1 MDFLRNHW
9 YDIGGILGVIALLL
23 VGLLSSNLSHYQLLM
38 WLSLASLFFHQVEE
52 YRAPG
57 TFPGMLNRVM
67 FKSDFPERY
76 PLNSYTSLVINV
88 GVGWTLYVLAA
99 LTGERFI
106 WLGMTA
112 ILVSLGNFVAHT
124 FIFNIKGKTIYNAG
138 MATTWLFFA
147 PCVYFF
153 FKIINEEQLA
163 STTDYLIGI
172 PFGIIINIF
181 GVFKPISWLADKNTK
196 YIFKNSQ
203 LLLKDR

>member
-1 MDFLRNHW
+1 MDFLRKHW
-9 YDIGGILGVIALLL
+9 YDIGGVLGVITLLL
-23 VGLLSSNLSHYQLLM
+23 VGLLSSNFSHYQLLM

-88 GVGWTLYVLAA
+88 GVGWTLYILAA
-99 LTGERFI
+99 LAGERFI

-138 MATTWLFFA
+138 MATSWLFFA

-181 GVFKPISWLADKNTK
+181 GVFKPISWLADKNTA

-203 LLLKDR
+203 LLWKDG

>member
-9 YDIGGILGVIALLL
+9 YDIGGVLGVIALLL
-23 VGLLSSNLSHYQLLM
+23 VCLLFSNLSHYQLLM